1 MKVSIELTPEQ
12 LKVVQEASK
21 GITRNTPAPK
31 EDKEGDKEAE
41 AAMEDEDEDEEDME
55 EPAKEAEDDSAE
67 IELRL
72 PKAVAQKL
80 IASLNKIVG

>member
-21 GITRNTPAPK
+21 GITSNTPAPK
-31 EDKEGDKEAE
+31 KEDKEAE
-41 AAMEDEDEDEEDME
+41 VGMEDEEEDAEDVESEPKEEEDE
-55 EPAKEAEDDSAE
+55 SAE

-80 IASLNKIVG
+80 VASLKKIVG